1 MKTFRLLLFVF
12 AVALT
17 AVSCS
22 EDEVA
27 PEGKYET
34 TYAKMSSDQIT
45 LEFKTKADLQE
56 YEMYMQIELKAG
68 GDFYYYDDID
78 GWIKTGTWT
87 QSGSKITITEGSD
100 SMTVTQD
107 GSKLIF
113 QDTETDDTG
122 TYNVEL
128 HFTKM

>member
-34 TYAKMSSDQIT
+34 TYGLLTSGSLKVT
-45 LEFKTKADLQE
+45 LATKADLQE
-56 YEMYMQIELKAG
+56 YELYFQMELKVG
-68 GDFYYYDDID
+68 GDFYYLDDVD

-87 QSGSKITITEGSD
+87 QSGSKITITEGD
-100 SMTVTQD
+100 DIMEVTQD
-107 GSKLIF
+107 GNKLIYKTTYTE
-113 QDTETDDTG
+113 DETETM
-122 TYNVEL
+122 EL